1 MRKIN
6 YLVFM
11 GEGYNLEDV
20 AVKVLEYNKGIS
32 YIASELKKGEY
43 IEFLIAP
50 ADENGDFILPPNIN
64 DYVEIDVL
72 KREKANVCYVRL
84 WTYRGLFDKEF
95 EYLHN
100 DFIDMLKAE
109 FDKQGIDLKIKTGVV
124 EWQ

>member
-43 IEFLIAP
+43 IEFLVAL

-109 FDKQGIDLKIKTGVV
+109 FDKQGIDLKIKTGSV
-124 EWQ
+124 E